1 MAGTILMCVMAA
13 LGARLQFVSIR
24 GAELTIWESA
34 AATSS
39 LMFVFWGIVL
49 VVPAIAGYTVFVY
62 LVFRGKATG
71 LSYGQ
76 GE

>member
-1 MAGTILMCVMAA
+1 VVLNK
-13 LGARLQFVSIR
+13 
-24 GAELTIWESA
+24 LTIWEWA

-39 LMFVFWGIVL
+39 LMLEFWGIVL

-62 LVFRGKATG
+62 SVFTGKATG